1 MIKKYKNNILQKLFN
16 QAPIALFLAII
27 VSSTHLIFRDFF
39 APGQPGEAASLSTY
53 LSLLY

>member
-1 MIKKYKNNILQKLFN
+1 MIKKYKINILQKLFN

-27 VSSTHLIFRDFF
+27 VSSTHLIFKDFF